1 MFQEKDQPCLLNRF
15 NRMQI
20 LTPGMF
26 IEQIQ
31 IELQR
36 PFPRSSFCSQQ
47 LSFTL
52 PHFLNSAP
60 AQPRAFSRSHRVC
73 RSEENSI
80 RFKVIEGE
88 HFKLGKKK
96 NSLPV
101 SVLTNHCRFE
111 HLAFIMLWIVRDWW
125 HVLSFFWN
133 SEQEC
138 GNGRDVG
145 IRSYD
150 DVFKKRLAWSYLGA
164 QWVKDP
170 SFFLP

>member
-52 PHFLNSAP
+52 PHFL
-60 AQPRAFSRSHRVC
+60 
-73 RSEENSI
+73 
-80 RFKVIEGE
+80 
-88 HFKLGKKK
+88 
-96 NSLPV
+96 SLP
-101 SVLTNHCRFE
+101 LLNQGLF
-111 HLAFIMLWIVRDWW
+111 
-125 HVLSFFWN
+125 
-133 SEQEC
+133 QE
-138 GNGRDVG
+138 VT
-145 IRSYD
+145 
-150 DVFKKRLAWSYLGA
+150 VFVDLRKTASGLR
-164 QWVKDP
+164 
-170 SFFLP
+170 